1 MKDILETKEFRELV
15 SKKNRISI
23 LLTALELIMYFG
35 YVLVLAF
42 KKELLSQ
49 KIAEGL
55 TVGIPVG
62 IAIIVLSWLLTGVY
76 VFWANTYYDKV
87 VEQIKNKVRR

>member
-49 KIAEGL
+49 KITEGL

>member
-1 MKDILETKEFRELV
+1 MKEILETKEFRELA

-35 YVLVLAF
+35 FVFVLAF

-49 KIAEGL
+49 KITEGL

-76 VFWANTYYDKV
+76 VFWANAFYDKV
-87 VEQIKNKVRR
+87 VEEIKNKVRR

>member
-1 MKDILETKEFRELV
+1 MKEMLETKEFRELV

-35 YVLVLAF
+35 FVFVLAF
-42 KKELLSQ
+42 KRELLSQ
-49 KIAEGL
+49 KITEGL

-76 VFWANTYYDKV
+76 VFWANAFYDKV